1 MIAVSEQVAGIVLA
15 AGGSTRFG
23 RPKPLLPW
31 GEQTLLA
38 HILDQI
44 ASLGLYD
51 LVVVTGAAGDA
62 VAQVVAQRARIAH
75 NPKWKMGQSTS
86 LRAGLRALRPD
97 AAAVIF
103 FLVDQSEAHPEVAQ
117 QLISRWQ
124 TTRALAVAPRYQGQR
139 GTPVLFDRRAFAELS
154 ALEGDVGGCVL
165 LARHSAEVAWV
176 DVPCPPPLDVDTPE
190 DYYRCLAN
198 RSLP

>member
-1 MIAVSEQVAGIVLA
+1 MSAIPDHVAGIVLA
-15 AGGSTRFG
+15 AGGSRRFG

-38 HILDQI
+38 HILDQV
-44 ASLGLYD
+44 ASLGLHD

-62 VAQVVAQRARIAH
+62 VARVVAQRARVAH
-75 NPKWKMGQSTS
+75 NPEWERGQSTS

-97 AAAVIF
+97 AAAALF
-103 FLVDQSEAHPEVAQ
+103 FLADQPEAHPEVAQ
-117 QLISRWQ
+117 QLIARWR
-124 TTRALAVAPRYQGQR
+124 TTRALAVAPRYQGER

-176 DVPCPPPLDVDTPE
+176 DVPDPPPLDVDTPE
-190 DYYRCLAN
+190 EYYRCLAS